1 MELMLTTAIAIAA
14 LAAGCSVAALLLM
27 LRFLRAQ
34 REHGAELREAC
45 EELARASASL
55 DELGG
60 ALSRMGASVAA
71 LTQHA
76 SGAAALDRERHEALG
91 REFGRASA
99 KMDELRRELTAQL
112 EQSREVS
119 DVRLGEVRTAVE
131 RQLGAI
137 RSDNERQLDRMRATV
152 DEKLQRTLDSRLSQS
167 FKQVSDQ
174 LEAVYKGLG
183 DMQGIAAGVGDLK
196 RVLGNVKTRGIL
208 GEVQLG
214 AILADILAPEQYVQN
229 AATKPGSSERV
240 EYAVRI
246 PVEGGEPVL
255 LPIDA
260 KFPGDAYEH
269 LRAAIDTGDADAV
282 AAARRQ
288 LEQRIRAEARDISEK
303 YLSVPQTTNFAIMFL
318 PFEGLYAEV
327 VDMPGLVEGLQR
339 DHQVSVA
346 GPSTMAAILSSLQM
360 SYQSFA
366 FQRRADEIQKV
377 LSAVKAELPRYQAA
391 LQKAYDQI
399 NRAGNTV
406 ETLMTTRTRAIERR
420 LRSVTAMGDEDEL
433 ARILGEGAAP
443 LPVDALDEGPLP
455 LPADAFGIGEAGG
468 ADDSSPDDA
477 RGHHA
482 GADGTASVGTASGAR
497 GGDAGVDG
505 ADRDGSADD
514 LNGEDA

>member
-14 LAAGCSVAALLLM
+14 FAAGCSVAALLLM

-34 REHGAELREAC
+34 REHGAELREAR

-55 DELGG
+55 DALGG

-99 KMDELRRELTAQL
+99 KMDELRRELAAQL

-229 AATKPGSSERV
+229 AVTKPGSSERV

-443 LPVDALDEGPLP
+443 LQVDALDEGPLP

-468 ADDSSPDDA
+468 ADGSSPDDA

-482 GADGTASVGTASGAR
+482 GAEGTASVGTASGAR

>member
-27 LRFLRAQ
+27 IRLLRAQ
-34 REHGAELREAC
+34 REHGAELREAR

-55 DELGG
+55 DALGG

-99 KMDELRRELTAQL
+99 KMDELRRELAAQL

-119 DVRLGEVRTAVE
+119 DVRLGEVRAAVE

-455 LPADAFGIGEAGG
+455 ADALGIGGAGG
-468 ADDSSPDDA
+468 ADGSSPDDA
-477 RGHHA
+477 YGHHA
-482 GADGTASVGTASGAR
+482 GVGGAASAGTASGAR
-497 GGDAGVDG
+497 GGGAEVDG

>member
-1 MELMLTTAIAIAA
+1 
-14 LAAGCSVAALLLM
+14 
-27 LRFLRAQ
+27 
-34 REHGAELREAC
+34 
-45 EELARASASL
+45 
-55 DELGG
+55 
-60 ALSRMGASVAA
+60 
-71 LTQHA
+71 
-76 SGAAALDRERHEALG
+76 
-91 REFGRASA
+91 
-99 KMDELRRELTAQL
+99 
-112 EQSREVS
+112 
-119 DVRLGEVRTAVE
+119 
-131 RQLGAI
+131 
-137 RSDNERQLDRMRATV
+137 
-152 DEKLQRTLDSRLSQS
+152 
-167 FKQVSDQ
+167 
-174 LEAVYKGLG
+174 
-183 DMQGIAAGVGDLK
+183 
-196 RVLGNVKTRGIL
+196 
-208 GEVQLG
+208 
-214 AILADILAPEQYVQN
+214 
-229 AATKPGSSERV
+229 
-240 EYAVRI
+240 
-246 PVEGGEPVL
+246 
-255 LPIDA
+255 
-260 KFPGDAYEH
+260 
-269 LRAAIDTGDADAV
+269 
-282 AAARRQ
+282 
-288 LEQRIRAEARDISEK
+288 
-303 YLSVPQTTNFAIMFL
+303 MFL

-443 LPVDALDEGPLP
+443 LQVDALDEGPLP

-482 GADGTASVGTASGAR
+482 GAEGTASAGTASGAR
-497 GGDAGVDG
+497 GGDAEVDG